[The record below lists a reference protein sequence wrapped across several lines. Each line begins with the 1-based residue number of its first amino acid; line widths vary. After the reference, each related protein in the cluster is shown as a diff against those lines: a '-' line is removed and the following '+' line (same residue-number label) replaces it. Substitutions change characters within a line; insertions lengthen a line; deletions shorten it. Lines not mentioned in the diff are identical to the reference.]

1 MKVGVLVNPAAR
13 RNRTRKN
20 PLKSIATTQ
29 ADVLYEELDQFSKL
43 PESLERFV
51 QTDASA
57 ILVSGGDGTVQA
69 VQTWLA
75 ENVSHD
81 RLPRLAILPGGT
93 TNMDAADIGV
103 QNPNSNS
110 VLERLMSPEYCRRST
125 HVKRRNTVRIDNP
138 AGRPPQHGMFFGIGA
153 IHRAALMCQTDINTL
168 GLTGELASG
177 LTLLRALFRTFF
189 LGNRDME
196 PGCIYQ
202 PTPMVVTADSQ
213 TFATGDQT
221 FMLVTTLHRL
231 VLGTRPFW
239 NQSDEALKTTI
250 AAFPTK
256 RLLSSVLPVMYA
268 RNDRPP
274 RNPAFS
280 STSAHHLAVETSAP
294 FLLDGET
301 FDPPADE
308 PLTISLGPSFD
319 YLCG

>member
-1 MKVGVLVNPAAR
+1 MTVGVLVNPAAR
-13 RNRTRKN
+13 RNRTRKS
-20 PLKSIATTQ
+20 PLKSIAATQ
-29 ADVLYEELDQFSKL
+29 AEVLYEELDDFSKL
-43 PESLERFV
+43 PDALEQFV
-51 QTDASA
+51 QASAPA

-75 ENVSHD
+75 ENVAHD

-103 QNPNSNS
+103 QNPNSHS

-138 AGRPPQHGMFFGIGA
+138 AGKPPQHGMFFGIGA
-153 IHRAALMCQTDINTL
+153 IHRAAVMCQTDIHAL

-177 LTLLRALFRTFF
+177 LTLLRALFRTLF
-189 LGNRDME
+189 LGNKDTE
-196 PGCIYQ
+196 PGRIYQ
-202 PTPMVVTADSQ
+202 PTPMTVTADSQ
-213 TFATGDQT
+213 TFATGDQL
-221 FMLVTTLHRL
+221 FVLVTTLHRL

-239 NQSDEALKTTI
+239 NQSDEALKTTV
-250 AAFPTK
+250 ATFPTK
-256 RLLSSVLPVMYA
+256 RLLGAVLPVMYA

-280 STSAHHLAVETSAP
+280 STSAHYLALETHAP

-301 FDPPADE
+301 FNPPSDE
-308 PLTISLGPSFD
+308 PLMISLGPTFD